1 MNNKNE
7 EFQTSHRFQTFS
19 NTLLICLKFTTK
31 IEWNDRFLSS
41 TLDSLVFR
49 ARRDHALFFSHK
61 RNDKIQ
67 STIFPWRRPR
77 CHVSGAATAPVSGS
91 ARDREAAL
99 GFWVDERGYAARWGR
114 LVTDSLRASRR
125 RRHLCAFAP
134 PLSNNRDP
142 FDTPTP
148 TS

>member
-1 MNNKNE
+1 MKN
-7 EFQTSHRFQTFS
+7 SK
-19 NTLLICLKFTTK
+19 LLIDSKLSQTHFQFAYNLPLK
-31 IEWNDRFLSS
+31 WNETIVFL
-41 TLDSLVFR
+41 R
-49 ARRDHALFFSHK
+49 ALWIPSFSAHDAITLFFSLT
-61 RNDKIQ
+61 RE
-67 STIFPWRRPR
+67 TIRFNRRFFRGDGHDATFPVPR
-77 CHVSGAATAPVSGS
+77 QPPFSGS